1 MTRISHLPYQR
12 SGIGSYRV
20 AAQFLDGFFSVRCA
34 GCNARG
40 AALCATCRFALLD
53 ASRRGRGAVAV
64 GPDAVIAAVEFTG
77 RARSVIHGLKYRN
90 RRAVITHLAGLLAAR
105 LRDVGIRPG
114 IDITA
119 VTWAPTH
126 GARRRERGYDQAEL
140 LARATAR
147 VLGVPVVRLLD
158 RVDRSGP
165 QTGRTRS
172 ERETAPAFTGRRSR
186 HQSVLLIDDVVTTGS
201 TLAAAS
207 GALRTAGVRQVMCA
221 AVAATPVRQRY
232 ERRAPLSTAA

>member
-1 MTRISHLPYQR
+1 MTQISHLPFQR
-12 SGIGSYRV
+12 PDVGWCRLR
-20 AAQFLDGFFSVRCA
+20 AQFLDGLLSVRCA

-53 ASRRGRGAVAV
+53 ASRRGLGAVAA

-77 RARSVIHGLKYRN
+77 RARSVIHGLKYQN
-90 RRAVITHLAGLLAAR
+90 RRAVITHLAGLLAGR

-147 VLGVPVVRLLD
+147 VLGVPAVRLLD

-165 QTGRTRS
+165 QTGRTRL
-172 ERETAPAFTGRRSR
+172 ERESAPAFTGRRSR

-207 GALRTAGVRQVMCA
+207 GALRTAGVRRVVCS
-221 AVAATPVRQRY
+221 AVAATPVQNRRK
-232 ERRAPLSTAA
+232 RRAPLSTAA